1 MDFTRLLCAIVLLF
15 FQPYLCARA
24 ENDKNISKPK
34 LKSLDLLLD
43 PTINMDSSTVRPTH
57 FSCVTGSNSDVQQW
71 TAEISGNKIVLCGVK
86 RDSGEPI
93 VILRRVKGGV
103 NFSRGW
109 VDYKIGF
116 GSFDGDFWIGNDWIS
131 YLTHNGYSELRC
143 NLKYKGI
150 SLYKVYRDFK
160 VGNEADLYRLYFNN
174 KTDNP
179 LDLFT
184 YNNGMPFSTFD
195 RDHDRTENNCAAS
208 CAGGWWYKACSYV
221 KLTGDWT
228 KLNDCNGMQWT
239 STETNIVDL
248 EYAEMQLHLV
258 NLK

>member
-1 MDFTRLLCAIVLLF
+1 
-15 FQPYLCARA
+15 
-24 ENDKNISKPK
+24 
-34 LKSLDLLLD
+34 
-43 PTINMDSSTVRPTH
+43 MDSSTVRPTH
-57 FSCVTGSNSDVQQW
+57 FSCVKGSNSDVQQQW

-143 NLKYKGI
+143 HFKYKGK
-150 SLYKVYRDFK
+150 SMYKVYRDFK
-160 VGNEADLYRLYFNN
+160 VGNEADFYRLHFNN
-174 KTDNP
+174 NTDDP
-179 LDLFT
+179 RDLFT
-184 YNNGMPFSTFD
+184 ANNGMAFSTFD
-195 RDHDRTENNCAAS
+195 RDNDILKENCAKS

-228 KLNDCNGMQWT
+228 KLNDCNAIQWT
-239 STETNIVDL
+239 SANGNIEYL